1 MNRFL
6 SLILAVAMVF
16 TMVSVATADEVMTI
30 TWLADNPPLEDNSE
44 GEQDF
49 EAKFGVDVIIK
60 RATTDDERAVLFA
73 SGDIPDFIVAGKL
86 SSVANLVDQGIVRT
100 YTLDDVKTYMPEYY
114 EMCLGLDPDF
124 FTYGSMDGE
133 LYGFPRM
140 SASAAAG
147 IGSAIRAD
155 WLQKLGLAVPTTVAE
170 LTETFRAFTEDDPDG
185 NGANDTY
192 GLTAGCNTADN
203 PRAWFS
209 SIFGI
214 YNVNPF
220 YWTEDSEGNLV
231 YGFASEGAKKAL
243 TLLADWYAKGYIDP
257 EFVTTDMRTSGV
269 DVAYKFASGL
279 VGYMDVVSYDDYE
292 WDNDGHVSAKW
303 VANSEE
309 WQKFFSSTDDTK
321 VLFQYD
327 VTTDF
332 SDTLGAVGPYYI
344 NMKPVVN
351 EDGEQGG
358 YMNEGTVSTF
368 FCFGAN
374 CSDEKMHK
382 IMEILNLQATD
393 EEAYLMHFGREGK
406 QWIYDTDG
414 VTRIYNPDYTTLED
428 YHPQGQICG
437 IGWCLFPMLFSNP
450 DLLTVVSGDRYAQR
464 YDRTLPV
471 FIDMPQFKN
480 KLTAALPSEAE
491 YSELLSTYVQTN
503 LVKAIRGEISMDQWD
518 DVIAEWYSQ
527 GGDVLT
533 QEANEWYATVK

>member
-1 MNRFL
+1 MNRIL
-6 SLILAVAMVF
+6 SLILAVAMLF
-16 TMVSVATADEVMTI
+16 TLVSIASADEVMTI

-60 RATTDDERAVLFA
+60 RATTDDEKAVLFA
-73 SGDIPDFIVAGKL
+73 SGDIPDFIVAGNL

-100 YTLDDVKTYMPEYY
+100 YTLDEVKTYMPEYY

-124 FTYGSMDGE
+124 FTYGNVSGE

-140 SASAAAG
+140 AATAAAG

-155 WLQKLGLAVPTTVAE
+155 WLQKVGKAVPTTVAE
-170 LTETFRAFTEDDPDG
+170 LTEVFRAFTEDDPDG
-185 NGANDTY
+185 DGVNNTY
-192 GLTAGCNTADN
+192 GLTAGCNTASN

-269 DVAYKFASGL
+269 DVAYKFSSGL

-303 VANSEE
+303 VANSPE
-309 WQKFFSSTDDTK
+309 WQAFFSSTEDTK

-327 VTTDF
+327 PVTDF
-332 SDTLGAVGPYYI
+332 SDVLGAVGPYYI

-351 EDGEQGG
+351 EDGIQGG

-374 CSDEKMHK
+374 CTDEKMHK
-382 IMEILNLQATD
+382 IMEILNQEATD
-393 EEAYLMHFGREGK
+393 EETYLMHFGREGK

-414 VTRIYNPDYTTLED
+414 VTRIYNPDYTNLPD
-428 YHPQGQICG
+428 YHPQGQISG
-437 IGWCLFPMLFSNP
+437 IGWCLYPMLFSNP
-450 DLLTVVSGDRYAQR
+450 DLLTVISGDRYAQR

-471 FIDMPQFKN
+471 FIDMPQFNN
-480 KLTAALPSEAE
+480 KLTSALPSETE

-503 LVKAIRGEISMDQWD
+503 LVKAIRGEITMDQWD
-518 DVIAEWYSQ
+518 DVIADWYSQ
-527 GGDVLT
+527 GGEILT
-533 QEANEWYATVK
+533 KEANEWYATVK